1 MGGHAGS
8 HPIHTHCIKMYR
20 LRAVLMLASALSIV
34 ASTGAELSCFAGS
47 TSSDTINVGLVGC
60 NNNDMTALNFIYGF
74 NAANG
79 IKPLVCS
86 FFVGGSMWRGKDMIT
101 FSSIAD
107 CNAGLRR
114 LGESSATCSLLFI
127 NTLGFSFES
136 NHDSVSE
143 CIEAKDKFN
152 KLVGQYD
159 SCESNTRCSQQGEC
173 NMAWVGSGEV
183 TYSCTCNPGWT

>member
-1 MGGHAGS
+1 
-8 HPIHTHCIKMYR
+8 
-20 LRAVLMLASALSIV
+20 MLASALSIV
-34 ASTGAELSCFAGS
+34 ASTGAELSCVTGS
-47 TSSDTINVGLVGC
+47 TSSDTVNVGLVGC
-60 NNNDMTALNFIYGF
+60 NDNDMTALNFIYGF
-74 NAANG
+74 NDANG

-86 FFVGGSMWRGKDMIT
+86 FVVGGSMWRQKDMIT

-107 CNAGLRR
+107 CNAGLHR
-114 LGESSATCSLLFI
+114 LGESSATCSRLFV

-136 NHDSVSE
+136 NPDTVSE

-152 KLVGQYD
+152 KLVGQYE

-173 NMAWVGSGEV
+173 NMAWEGSGEV